1 MAVVA
6 EHLSVVELEER
17 YKACKD
23 VTSSRHFQAI
33 VLLAKGHSTSQAAQV
48 TSFGQRWIE
57 QLLERYNAIG
67 PATLGDL
74 RKDKRPSEDFEAGV
88 AGAAARAA
96 RRAAARRRTVDKRQ
110 SRALDG

>member
-33 VLLAKGHSTSQAAQV
+33 VLLAKGHSTSQAAQGA
-48 TSFGQRWIE
+48 SFGQRWIE
-57 QLLERYNAIG
+57 PLLERYNAIG
-67 PATLGDL
+67 PAALGDL
-74 RKDKRPSEDFEAGV
+74 PKDKRPSEDCEAGV